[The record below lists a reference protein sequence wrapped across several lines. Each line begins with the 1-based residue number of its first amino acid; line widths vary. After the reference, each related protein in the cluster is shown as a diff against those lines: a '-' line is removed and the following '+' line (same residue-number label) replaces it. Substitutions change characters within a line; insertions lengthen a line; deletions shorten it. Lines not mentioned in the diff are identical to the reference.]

1 MNLPE
6 DKIQQQIH
14 DSVSYRRNNCSDKVV
29 LHFKVRFIQLSKI
42 IITSYKKNRKN
53 LVYNINLFIFA
64 PWFRQTA
71 QLRPATKTNKTL
83 DTMELNK
90 EMTAQQSL
98 QIISE
103 TFNKS
108 RKDILSNS
116 AKYFMLWG
124 ALLTVVSLVIYL
136 LWHLSGKPEWNF
148 LWFAMPVVGYP
159 LAALM
164 GKYNK
169 AIPQNEVSKMLG
181 GVWSVFGTF
190 AIALSAI
197 AISLVPM
204 HVTLIIVI
212 IMGLAECMSGVLL
225 KNWPIIIGG
234 FLLGVGGAVF
244 AMLVKDEA
252 QLLIFTLGG
261 VLLLVTGFI
270 MKLQYK

>member
-1 MNLPE
+1 
-6 DKIQQQIH
+6 
-14 DSVSYRRNNCSDKVV
+14 
-29 LHFKVRFIQLSKI
+29 
-42 IITSYKKNRKN
+42 
-53 LVYNINLFIFA
+53 
-64 PWFRQTA
+64 
-71 QLRPATKTNKTL
+71 
-83 DTMELNK
+83 MEQNK
-90 EMTAQQSL
+90 EMTASESL
-98 QIISE
+98 ALISE

-124 ALLTVVSLVIYL
+124 ALLTATSLVIYL
-136 LWHLSGKPEWNF
+136 LWHLTGKPQWNF

-159 LAALM
+159 LAALL

-181 GVWSVFGTF
+181 NVWSVFGAFSVT
-190 AIALSAI
+190 LSAI
-197 AISLVPM
+197 AVFLVPM

-234 FLLGVGGAVF
+234 LLLGVGGAVF
-244 AMLVKDEA
+244 AMLVKGEA

-270 MKLQYK
+270 MKFQYK